1 MATRTYDPITSI
13 EGMFNGSI
21 TRIAQAIRSPAEYG
35 LSTKGVLLECSKRFQ
50 DALDDCE
57 IQILDAKF
65 YLENQLAQNKA
76 RREAKAKEETAAT
89 AKRKHDEIKD
99 VEETEDSA
107 KRVKLDQPDPVE
119 PQQSIEPPQAPGAL
133 KKDTP
138 AEPKPAHSK
147 PQPTP
152 AAKSEEPEAPEP
164 PEVPTDKSNDKDKNK
179 EKDKPPDEPPLITPL
194 DEFPKATPNATP
206 APTNDDFNFESM
218 FGEPSADLAPT
229 TDDPLQFDL
238 DLDSMGAGLGN
249 DSNPQETDL
258 NSFLPSLESYTN
270 QASDDPVGG
279 VGVGGTDGTAGGG
292 MNFGLPNLE
301 PNEFDAFLDA
311 NDFGTGGEG
320 NFMTDDA
327 MNTNPEN
334 VDFDSIFN

>member
-65 YLENQLAQNKA
+65 YLENLLAQNKA
-76 RREAKAKEETAAT
+76 RREAKAREETAAT

-107 KRVKLDQPDPVE
+107 KRVKLDQPKPAESEQPVE
-119 PQQSIEPPQAPGAL
+119 PPKAPEPPKNDA
-133 KKDTP
+133 P
-138 AEPKPAHSK
+138 AEPK

-152 AAKSEEPEAPEP
+152 AAKPKEPEAPNP
-164 PEVPTDKSNDKDKNK
+164 PEVSTDKANNKDKDN
-179 EKDKPPDEPPLITPL
+179 EKDKPPDEPPLTTPL

-229 TDDPLQFDL
+229 NDDPLQFEL
-238 DLDSMGAGLGN
+238 DLDSMGGGLGN
-249 DSNPQETDL
+249 DSNPQDTDL
-258 NSFLPSLESYTN
+258 NSLLPGLESYAN
-270 QASDDPVGG
+270 QATDDPVGG

-327 MNTNPEN
+327 MNTNAEN
-334 VDFDSIFN
+334 IDFDSIFN